1 MLANG
6 LGESG
11 KNRGARFCF
20 LGELPEPLLF
30 VFGLCVRAPVVEQGH
45 RRLGRKWNT
54 RDNRRSRQLP
64 HQMCESTGGPPPV
77 VDIMRQPAPDR
88 LTVNRAGKTTYL
100 RDMVDTLVEFVVAPW
115 ISDLLLVRQA
125 SLRQPG

>member
-1 MLANG
+1 
-6 LGESG
+6 
-11 KNRGARFCF
+11 
-20 LGELPEPLLF
+20 
-30 VFGLCVRAPVVEQGH
+30 
-45 RRLGRKWNT
+45 
-54 RDNRRSRQLP
+54 
-64 HQMCESTGGPPPV
+64 
-77 VDIMRQPAPDR
+77 MRQPAPDR